1 MFIIKIQ
8 LIACIHYPFSI
19 ISRSRSATPSSFPG
33 TPPQSTHPS
42 DLTSQSILNQSR
54 NNEFQARNYSD
65 FMRSLAAKYNNTN
78 PNEYVLLSEDIICNL
93 LNITLWI
100 HCSASSARNL
110 FFDHQK
116 YTSGPTKSASKE
128 SPSPPEIKR
137 SSLATPPQV
146 PFVPPLFPGLPF
158 SPTVFPPLI
167 DMSSTQALVTLVS

>member
-1 MFIIKIQ
+1 
-8 LIACIHYPFSI
+8 
-19 ISRSRSATPSSFPG
+19 
-33 TPPQSTHPS
+33 
-42 DLTSQSILNQSR
+42 
-54 NNEFQARNYSD
+54 
-65 FMRSLAAKYNNTN
+65 MRSLAAKYNNTN

-167 DMSSTQALVTLVS
+167 DMSSTQALVTLVSWYYLLSFISCFTRTWGNFIILRQFRSASSIFIKRKNPTTTTN